1 MKKLIS
7 LVLALAMIMMV
18 GAAMAGTITITPPT
32 GVDSDSTNVYN
43 VYKVFDAVASDAGI
57 SYKLVSG
64 KTTAPAGFSVDAAGN
79 VIYSG
84 TSTTVELTADDIA
97 AIKDYVTAAD
107 IVATV
112 TADGAD
118 PVTTGDLGDGYFFI
132 DTTTGTTVTVD
143 STTGNIS
150 VNDKNTVPEVD
161 KKITGASSVDE
172 DGKKALAQVGT
183 AVNYSAEIII
193 GKGAKDYVFHD
204 TMETGLTYNEDVDVT
219 PSGAVYTSET
229 AEGDTFTL
237 AFDNDWIKTLA
248 VGSKITIT
256 YSATVDEDAI
266 TLDPL
271 NNTAYVSYGD
281 SNGNNR
287 TPDTEADVYEAKFT
301 VEKKD
306 GEGNALKGAGF
317 VIANADGKYYTL
329 TEDGIVWV
337 ESIDAADEHFSDEDG
352 HVASFTGLANGTYT
366 LIEKTV
372 PAGYNKA
379 ADSTFTIAEHN
390 YTADNLEQESEVTNN
405 AGTELPSTGGI
416 GTTIFYILGGLLVV
430 GAAVILVA
438 RRKAQD

>member
-7 LVLALAMIMMV
+7 LVLALAMILMV

-32 GVDSDSTNVYN
+32 GVDADSTNVYR

-64 KTTAPAGFSVDAAGN
+64 KTTAPAGFSVDTAGN
-79 VIYSG
+79 VTYSG
-84 TSTTVELTADDIA
+84 TSTTGELTAADIA
-97 AIKDYVTAAD
+97 AIKAYVTDAD

-112 TADGAD
+112 TASGANA
-118 PVTTGDLGDGYFFI
+118 VTTEDLGAGYFFI

-143 STTGNIS
+143 STTGNID
-150 VNDKNTVPEVD
+150 VDDKNTVPEVD
-161 KKITGASSVDE
+161 KKITGATSIDE

-183 AVNYSAEIII
+183 TVTYTAEITI

-204 TMETGLTYNEDVDVT
+204 TMETGLTYNNDVAVT
-219 PSGAVYTSET
+219 PAGAVYTTPSV
-229 AEGDTFTL
+229 EGDTFTL

-248 VGSKITIT
+248 VGSKITIV
-256 YSATVDEDAI
+256 YSATVNEDAI
-266 TLDPL
+266 TVDPL

-306 GEGNALKGAGF
+306 GDGYPLAGAGF
-317 VIANADGKYYTL
+317 VIKNAAGKYYTL
-329 TEDGIVWV
+329 TDDGIVWV
-337 ESIDAADEHFSDEDG
+337 DSIDDADEHLSQEDG
-352 HVASFTGLANGTYT
+352 SVAPFTGLANGTYT
-366 LIEKTV
+366 LVEKTV
-372 PAGYNKA
+372 PEGYNKA
-379 ADSTFTIAEHN
+379 ADQDFTIAEHD
-390 YTADNLEQESEVTNN
+390 YTSDNLEQEAEVTNN
-405 AGTELPSTGGI
+405 AGTELPHTGGI